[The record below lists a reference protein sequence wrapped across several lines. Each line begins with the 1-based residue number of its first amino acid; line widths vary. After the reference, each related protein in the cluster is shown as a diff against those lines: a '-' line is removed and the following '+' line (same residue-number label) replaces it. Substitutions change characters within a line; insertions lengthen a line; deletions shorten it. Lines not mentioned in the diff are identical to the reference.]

1 MSPIQGEIPYRKHDP
16 REMLLL
22 SGGRLFQDVGYV
34 RASIYRIA
42 SAVNAPKGTFYNYFK
57 SKEELAL
64 RLVDRQIEALR
75 ESLSRSGRVARVG
88 WFGWLTLSTGRSY
101 HSGIL
106 RGSRAEGAPGSVFE
120 PGSWVCFCLAL

>member
-1 MSPIQGEIPYRKHDP
+1 MVLRITVACALFSCLLFTATVSAQPGDRHLDMKARVLDILFPLDVTPKPYFLKMILRFGD
-16 REMLLL
+16 
-22 SGGRLFQDVGYV
+22 SGT
-34 RASIYRIA
+34 
-42 SAVNAPKGTFYNYFK
+42 P
-57 SKEELAL
+57 
-64 RLVDRQIEALR
+64 
-75 ESLSRSGRVARVG
+75 GRVARVG